1 MIQIRRAREEDLP
14 AITEIYNEA
23 VRNTT
28 ATFDTLEKTH
38 LDRLQWFQNRDE
50 NFPVYVVEKAGKVA
64 GYGALNKWSDKA
76 GYNLTAEISLY
87 IHAEYRGL
95 GIGSQLIDF
104 IVAASAETNLH
115 SIISRITEGNE
126 SSIHLH
132 RKNGFEVCGILKEAG
147 YKFGRYLDVT
157 IMQKMLRS

>member
-104 IVAASAETNLH
+104 IVELN
-115 SIISRITEGNE
+115 
-126 SSIHLH
+126 
-132 RKNGFEVCGILKEAG
+132 V
-147 YKFGRYLDVT
+147 V
-157 IMQKMLRS
+157 